1 VEQTIY
7 HMPSKKKISD
17 EDLEKELDKAFKE
30 DEAKKDQ
37 CGKALPISKETGVQR
52 DKVKVKKK

>member
-1 VEQTIY
+1 
-7 HMPSKKKISD
+7 MPSKKKISD